1 MALSIK
7 RLRWVLAAAVLLL
20 LVVLVAYIGYGRYL
34 AMRIYTN
41 LLHHAGATISKD
53 TNGITYSQ
61 SKGGRTIFVLHAKTA
76 TQIGDG
82 KYDLHGVN
90 VTLYSRDGKHT
101 DYITGD
107 EFTYDE
113 KEGIV
118 KAIGEVHMDLVAPQ
132 SLTAGHSSMK
142 SMSGEPASTNKE
154 SGEVIHVRTSGL
166 EYLKKLGVATTK
178 EQVEFHYSGIECTA
192 MGAEFDTDE
201 STLRLLSNV
210 VAHGV
215 LHGQPVIIH
224 ATTAEVDRT
233 ANIATLT
240 QTVAESKGRT
250 ASADRTLLDLRKDG
264 SIAAAKSTGHVLL
277 TGKTQKV
284 TSQQLDATFTTETVP
299 QTARLSGGVQLTDS
313 NALRPVNGSAAA
325 VDFSFDAKG
334 QLTNLSATGA
344 PHMTLVD
351 KRTLD
356 RGLQREM
363 HGDHIVAQFVQAAKG
378 AHTESQLSELHATG
392 SAEARGES
400 LASGAKGAPKTGLA
414 IKKTT
419 LTADDLDLTFTPQA
433 GKSEPQK
440 LLAQGHT
447 VLRQEAPAG
456 ELETS
461 AGDRLDAAFTQATTN
476 GKTQL
481 ALASAVQTGHV
492 VVHRAGAEKAQA
504 KGGVQQQIGDAT
516 AEKAS
521 YDGASEKLTL
531 TGKTH
536 LTQDNATITATTVVL
551 DDRTQDADA
560 MGNVQATL
568 VGAVASASRA
578 ATYTHVLA
586 ASAHFTHASNQ
597 AEFYG
602 TDAQP
607 AKMWQDASQV
617 QAATLLMDNVK
628 KTFAARGAAANS
640 LIHAVFAGASTP
652 SQNAMQQKTP
662 GGAGRTRYVRV
673 ASAKMDYSDTQ
684 REAVFSGPQGV
695 TMEADA
701 GTIKAQRAVAY
712 LAAAGPKM
720 TGAAPSNSTNSTPFN
735 GSLDH
740 IVITG
745 EVQLD
750 QPGRHGTG
758 EQLVYTAAT
767 GDSVLTG
774 SPGVLP
780 KIVDAQQGSITGASL
795 LFGDAGSTIIVT
807 GESGPSKPTRVH
819 TETHIDPKSDSK
831 SKEERQ

>member
-1 MALSIK
+1 MAFSIK
-7 RLRWVLAAAVLLL
+7 RLRWVLAAAVLM
-20 LVVLVAYIGYGRYL
+20 LVGVLVAYIGYGRYRAL
-34 AMRIYTN
+34 NLYTK
-41 LLHHAGATISKD
+41 LLHHAGASISKD

-76 TQIGDG
+76 TQVGDG

-118 KAIGEVHMDLVAPQ
+118 KAVGEVHMDLVAPQ

-192 MGAEFDTDE
+192 TGAEFDTDE
-201 STLRLLSNV
+201 STLRLLSDV

-215 LHGQPVIIH
+215 LHGQPVVIH
-224 ATTAEVDRT
+224 ATTAQVDRT

-250 ASADRTLLDLRKDG
+250 ASADLTLLNLRKDG
-264 SIAAAKSTGHVLL
+264 SIAASKSTGRVLL

-284 TSQQLDATFTTETVP
+284 TAQELDATFTAETVP
-299 QTARLSGGVQLTDS
+299 QTGRLSGSVQLVDS
-313 NALRPVNGSAAA
+313 NPVRPIAGSASA

-334 QLTNLSATGA
+334 QLSKLVATGA
-344 PHMTLVD
+344 PQLALVD
-351 KRTLD
+351 KRLGD

-363 HGDHIVAQFVQAAKG
+363 HGDRIVAQFVQAPKG
-378 AHTESQLSELHATG
+378 AHTESELRELHATG
-392 SAEARGES
+392 TAEARGES
-400 LASGAKGAPKTGLA
+400 LASGAKGAAKAAPG

-419 LTADDLDLTFTPQA
+419 LTADDLDLIFTPQA

-440 LLAQGHT
+440 LQAQGHT
-447 VLRQEAPAG
+447 LLRQDAPAG
-456 ELETS
+456 EVETS
-461 AGDRLDAAFTQATTN
+461 AGDRLDASFGQVLTN
-476 GKTQL
+476 GKAQL
-481 ALASAVQTGHV
+481 GLTSAVQTGHV
-492 VVHRAGAEKAQA
+492 VVHRVGAEKAQA
-504 KGGVQQQIGDAT
+504 KSGVQQQMGDAT
-516 AEKAS
+516 AERAS

-531 TGKTH
+531 TGNAH
-536 LTQDNATITATTVVL
+536 LVQENATVTASTVVL

-560 MGNVQATL
+560 VGKVQATL
-568 VGAVASASRA
+568 LGAVASATHP

-586 ASAHFTHASNQ
+586 ANAHFTHASNQ
-597 AEFYG
+597 AEFRG

-607 AKMWQDASQV
+607 AKMWQEASQV
-617 QAATLLMDNVK
+617 QAAMLLMDNVK
-628 KTFAARGAAANS
+628 KTFVAHGATPSS
-640 LIHAVFAGASTP
+640 LIHAVFAGTSTTSPNAAPQKP
-652 SQNAMQQKTP
+652 SQRAN
-662 GGAGRTRYVRV
+662 YVRV
-673 ASAKMDYSDTQ
+673 AAAKLDYSDVR

-701 GTIKAQRAVAY
+701 GTIRAQRAVAY
-712 LAAAGPKM
+712 LAPAGPK
-720 TGAAPSNSTNSTPFN
+720 TTIAVPNSTPFS

-745 EVQLD
+745 DVLLD

-774 SPGVLP
+774 TPAKLP

-795 LFGDAGSTIIVT
+795 LFGDAGSTIIVS
-807 GESGPSKPTRVH
+807 GETGPSKPTRVH

-831 SKEERQ
+831 SKERQ

>member
-1 MALSIK
+1 MAFSIK
-7 RLRWVLAAAVLLL
+7 RLRWVLAAAVLM
-20 LVVLVAYIGYGRYL
+20 LVGVLVAYIGYGRYRAL
-34 AMRIYTN
+34 NLYTE

-76 TQIGDG
+76 TQIGAG

-132 SLTAGHSSMK
+132 SLTSGHSSMK

-192 MGAEFDTDE
+192 TGAEFDTDE
-201 STLRLLSNV
+201 STLRLLSDV

-215 LHGQPVIIH
+215 LHGQPVVVH
-224 ATTAEVDRT
+224 ATTAQVDRT

-250 ASADRTLLDLRKDG
+250 ASADLTLLNLRKDG
-264 SIAAAKSTGHVLL
+264 SIAASKSTGRVLL

-284 TSQQLDATFTTETVP
+284 TAQELDATFTADTVP
-299 QTARLSGGVQLTDS
+299 QTGRLSGSVQLVDS
-313 NALRPVNGSAAA
+313 NPVRPIGGSASA
-325 VDFSFDAKG
+325 VDFSFDGKG
-334 QLTNLSATGA
+334 QLSKLVATGA
-344 PHMTLVD
+344 PQLRLVD
-351 KRTLD
+351 KRVAD

-363 HGDHIVAQFVQAAKG
+363 HGDRIVAQFVQAPKG
-378 AHTESQLSELHATG
+378 AQTELELTELHATG
-392 SAEARGES
+392 SAGARGES
-400 LASGAKGAPKTGLA
+400 LASAAKGALKAGLA
-414 IKKTT
+414 TKETT

-433 GKSEPQK
+433 GKSEPDK

-447 VLRQEAPAG
+447 LLRQDAPAG
-456 ELETS
+456 EVETS
-461 AGDRLDAAFTQATTN
+461 AGDSLDAMFRQVTTN

-481 ALASAVQTGHV
+481 GLASAVQTGHV
-492 VVHRAGAEKAQA
+492 VVHRVSAEKAQA
-504 KGGVQQQIGDAT
+504 KGGVQQQMGDAT

-531 TGKTH
+531 TGNAH
-536 LTQDNATITATTVVL
+536 LSQDNATLTASTVVL

-560 MGNVQATL
+560 MGKVQATL
-568 VGAVASASRA
+568 VGAATSATRPV
-578 ATYTHVLA
+578 TYTHVLA
-586 ASAHFTHASNQ
+586 ASAHFAHASNQ
-597 AEFYG
+597 AEFHG
-602 TDAQP
+602 TDTQP

-617 QAATLLMDNVK
+617 QAATLLIDNVK
-628 KTFAARGAAANS
+628 KTFAARGETPTS

-652 SQNAMQQKTP
+652 SQEPATQKPT
-662 GGAGRTRYVRV
+662 GRTRYVRV
-673 ASAKMDYSDTQ
+673 AAAKLDYSDMQ

-695 TMEADA
+695 MMEADA

-712 LAAAGPKM
+712 LAPGGPK
-720 TGAAPSNSTNSTPFN
+720 TKAAAANATPSSTPFN

-758 EQLVYTAAT
+758 EELLYTAET

-774 SPGVLP
+774 SPGRLP
-780 KIVDAQQGSITGASL
+780 RIVDAQQGSITGASL
-795 LFGDAGSTIIVT
+795 LFGDAGSTIIVS
-807 GESGPSKPTRVH
+807 GETGPSKPTRVH

-831 SKEERQ
+831 NKQERQ